1 MVCSLMVSRVYYIWY
16 QTQVDST
23 RAYLGSK
30 WIVLTSG
37 MFSFLWMHGIP
48 LGEGE
53 WTLSSRTLTTRI
65 KEILW
70 EKGITKVVLG
80 NWVNVVQWALGQQI

>member
-16 QTQVDST
+16 QSQSDTTQ
-23 RAYLGSK
+23 AYLGSK

-37 MFSFLWMHGIP
+37 MFSFLWVHGIP

-53 WTLSSRTLTTRI
+53 WTLSSKASNDEDQINIVGKERRTLSS
-65 KEILW
+65 
-70 EKGITKVVLG
+70 
-80 NWVNVVQWALGQQI
+80 